1 MKKLKLKML
10 FLLSLFN
17 LNNKALLKYRAL
29 TYKPQMLLF
38 RINHKVKQLC
48 NYLIKY
54 YLDLVRFVTKFKDQT
69 LLSQVL
75 LCHSLQLS
83 EML

>member
-1 MKKLKLKML
+1 M
-10 FLLSLFN
+10 FNLLSLYN
-17 LNNKALLKYRAL
+17 LNNKTLLKYRVL

-38 RINHKVKQLC
+38 SINHKDKQLC

-54 YLDLVRFVTKFKDQT
+54 YLDLVRFATKFKDQT

-75 LCHSLQLS
+75 LCHSLQSNETL
-83 EML
+83 